1 MLTLT
6 QYDPSN
12 LTKLGNVN
20 TLPLVSRVALK
31 TAYVTFVWSERSRT
45 RAALKDIDATRLADI
60 GLTEAQAQAESKKW
74 FWRP

>member
-12 LTKLGNVN
+12 LAKLGQVN
-20 TLPLVSRVALK
+20 TLPIASRVALK
-31 TAYVTFVWSERSRT
+31 AAYVTFVWSERSRT
-45 RAALKDIDATRLADI
+45 RAQLKHLSPEQLADL
-60 GLTEAQAQAESKKW
+60 GLTSAQAAYESEKW

>member
-6 QYDPSN
+6 QYDTSS
-12 LTKLGNVN
+12 LTKLGQVK
-20 TLPLVSRVALK
+20 TLPLISRMALK

-45 RAALKDIDATRLADI
+45 RAALKHLSTEHLGDL
-60 GLTEAQAQAESKKW
+60 GLTQAEAQQECRKW

>member
-12 LTKLGNVN
+12 LTKLGQVN
-20 TLPLVSRVALK
+20 TLPLVSRAALK

-45 RAALKDIDATRLADI
+45 RAALKHLPTARLKDL
-60 GLTEAQAQAESKKW
+60 GLTEAEAQQECKKW